1 VTHAELVTIARRWLW
16 DTHQCRP
23 ILCEPSVGYGESP
36 DCVGWK
42 LQSHQAMSIVVECKV
57 SRNDFLADRQKPSRL
72 STMGVGAYRYY
83 LTPNTDIIG
92 ADDLDGTGWGLLV
105 AMASGPGVIERAMPT
120 PQIGARRD
128 WVTELRLLGDSVHNL
143 ERKAGREANDARPC
157 NERRLSEQDA
167 QTVSGLVLLY
177 ERLSPVEIARRYMP
191 HLATR
196 YGSKH
201 KARNVVLQAAERGEI
216 PNVTT
221 DGLVPASLIP
231 VSTLATKGNQ

>member
-23 ILCEPSVGYGESP
+23 ILTEPSVEYGESP
-36 DCVGWK
+36 DAVGWK
-42 LQSHQAMSIVVECKV
+42 LQHHQAMSIVVECKV
-57 SRNDFLADRQKPSRL
+57 SRNDFLADRQKPSRMA
-72 STMGVGAYRYY
+72 TMGVGAYRYY
-83 LTPNTDIIG
+83 LTPDAGIIG
-92 ADDLDGTGWGLLV
+92 ADDLQDTGWGLLV
-105 AMASGPGVIERAMPT
+105 AVDGNVIERAMPNAMV
-120 PQIGARRD
+120 GARRD
-128 WVTELRLLGDSVHNL
+128 WPTELRLMGAAACNL

-157 NERRLSEQDA
+157 NDRRLSEQDA

-231 VSTLATKGNQ
+231 INTLAEKGNR